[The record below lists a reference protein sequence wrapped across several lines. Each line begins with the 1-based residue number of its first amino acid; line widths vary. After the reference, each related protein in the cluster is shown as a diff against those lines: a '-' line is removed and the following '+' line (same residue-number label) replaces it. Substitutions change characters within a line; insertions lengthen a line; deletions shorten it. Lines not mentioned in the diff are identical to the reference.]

1 MLTAEERAALAA
13 LSPAVLPSPPVD
25 LTNKHAD
32 DPAAAAL
39 GQKIF
44 FAPIFA
50 GRLLDGDNDGSSG
63 TLGMQGDTGKVACAS
78 CHLPM
83 TAFSDTRSPSE
94 QISLASG
101 WGKRR
106 APSLLDV
113 GQAKL
118 IMWDGR
124 RDALYNQVFGPIES
138 PVEMNSSRL
147 YAAEQ
152 VFALL
157 KPDYEAVFGNLPTLS
172 DTSHFPALT
181 ADETGCAM
189 LDGMN
194 ACVGPQTGSPGDKS
208 VFDGMASQDQKAVTE
223 VIVNVGK
230 AIGAYERLLSCG
242 PSRFDAWMHGDAT
255 ALTAEEQRGAQVFV
269 GPGKCLSCHAGPFL
283 SDEQFHNVGLAPGEV
298 ASAFI
303 DADDHGAAT
312 GIAQAIADP
321 LNTKGVFSDGDD
333 GRLPASVSPSME
345 GSFRTPTLRCV
356 SQRPSFMHTGQL
368 RTLEAVVDFFNQGG
382 DGMAFYGT
390 NELMQLGL
398 SDQQKSDLVAFL
410 KALDGPGPSSSLL
423 QP

>member
-1 MLTAEERAALAA
+1 MLTAEERAALGA
-13 LSPAVLPSPPVD
+13 LAPAVLPPPPADV
-25 LTNKHAD
+25 TNKYAD
-32 DPAAAAL
+32 DAAAAAL

-50 GRLLDGDNDGSSG
+50 GRLLDGDNDGSPA
-63 TLGMQGDTGKVACAS
+63 TLGNQGDTGKVACAS
-78 CHLPM
+78 CHLPK

-157 KPDYEAVFGNLPTLS
+157 KTDYEAVFGPLPTLD
-172 DTSHFPALT
+172 DTTHFPALT
-181 ADETGCAM
+181 ADATGCSM
-189 LDGMN
+189 LNGMN
-194 ACVGPQTGSPGDKS
+194 ACASAQTGTPGDGS
-208 VFDGMASQDQKAVTE
+208 VYDGMQTTDQTAVTR

-242 PSRFDAWMHGDAT
+242 PGRFDAWMHGDAT
-255 ALTAEEQRGAQVFV
+255 ALTSEEQRGAQVFV

-283 SDEQFHNVGLAPGEV
+283 SDQQFHDVGLAPGEV
-298 ASAFI
+298 AAAFI
-303 DADDHGAAT
+303 EADDHGGAT
-312 GIAQAIADP
+312 GVAQAIADP
-321 LNTKGVFSDGDD
+321 LNTKGPFSDGDD
-333 GRLPASVSPSME
+333 KRLPASVAPSME

-368 RTLEAVVDFFNQGG
+368 RTLEAVVDFFDQGG

-390 NELMQLGL
+390 NELVQLGL
-398 SDQQKSDLVAFL
+398 SAQQKSDLVAFL
-410 KALDGPGPSSSLL
+410 KALDGAGPSSSLL